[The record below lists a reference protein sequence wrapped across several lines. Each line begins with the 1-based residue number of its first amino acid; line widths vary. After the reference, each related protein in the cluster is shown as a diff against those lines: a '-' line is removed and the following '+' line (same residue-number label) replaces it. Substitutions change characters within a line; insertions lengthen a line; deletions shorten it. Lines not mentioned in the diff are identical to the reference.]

1 MTETRFRQKH
11 TAFSMTCRVTLS
23 IHADPERVWRLL
35 TDAKDFPRRNS
46 TVTSIEGQIREGE
59 RLRLR
64 VPGTDRMFTPKVS
77 DVVPNQHMNIGGL
90 APLFRGVRR
99 FGLMRREE
107 GSTDFAMEERF
118 SGLMLPLIRRSPP
131 DFGPISERYA
141 NDLKDAA
148 ERTASA

>member
-35 TDAKDFPRRNS
+35 NRCERLSAPDS

-64 VPGTDRMFTPKVS
+64 VPGTDRIFTPKVS
-77 DVVPNQHMNIGGL
+77 DVVPIQRMNWL
-90 APLFRGVRR
+90 ADSPLF
-99 FGLMRREE
+99 
-107 GSTDFAMEERF
+107 
-118 SGLMLPLIRRSPP
+118 
-131 DFGPISERYA
+131 SE
-141 NDLKDAA
+141 
-148 ERTASA
+148 ASATSA